1 VDLSKDIPVTALYGA
16 DSWVSPINQE
26 NFEAMRPGLYTKIC
40 LVQGAGHHVYAQ
52 AEEFNYQ
59 VLNAC
64 KVSDANVQ
72 KN

>member
-1 VDLSKDIPVTALYGA
+1 
-16 DSWVSPINQE
+16 
-26 NFEAMRPGLYTKIC
+26 MRPGLYTKIC